1 MSRTTITLIAV
12 AGIVLSAA
20 AEPLG
25 LRIGPR
31 LTYNPNSSVESFC
44 GPNDTLGLNPLNV
57 VTDQPYISAGL
68 EAEYGPFLLFRVR
81 AEVAQVRAY
90 TSGGVDVTLFPLGGD
105 IMIEPPFNWR
115 VLPYAYF
122 GGELVPF
129 NFGSSSLVDSS
140 TVIAS
145 PGRHLRAGIGA
156 RVAITPRID
165 AFAEV
170 QAYSD
175 DLSPLHPEPDFGG
188 FSQTEGTLV
197 GFAKAHAGVRFLL
210 AR

>member
-12 AGIVLSAA
+12 AGIVLIAA

-25 LRIGPR
+25 LRIGPKV
-31 LTYNPNSSVESFC
+31 TYNPNTAVESYY
-44 GPNDTLGLNPLNV
+44 GPSDTLGLNPLHL
-57 VTDQPYISAGL
+57 VTDQPYVAAGL
-68 EAEYGPFLLFRVR
+68 EAEYGPFLLFRLR

-90 TSGGVDVTLFPLGGD
+90 TSGGANITLFPLGGD
-105 IMIEPPFNWR
+105 IIIEPPFNWR

-129 NFGSSSLVDSS
+129 SFGSSSLVDSS

-145 PGRHLRAGIGA
+145 PGRHLRAGIGG
-156 RVAITPRID
+156 RVALTPRID

-175 DLSPLHPEPDFGG
+175 DLSQLYPEPGIGG
-188 FSQTEGTLV
+188 FSQSEATLV
-197 GFAKAHAGVRFLL
+197 GLAKAHAGVRFLL